1 MLDYIKSRL
10 AGNEAARAK
19 LLDNSAEENSLIL
32 EYSHLF
38 QELDELTEEGTDN
51 EKERKMSVDI
61 PLEDDIEL
69 ESIEVNLTDG
79 RITDIP
85 MDASIQES
93 QTYDMMHTYDE
104 FYQEALMNTP
114 VFPRETEN
122 AYYKRIEK
130 KAKDAFSKY
139 EAHIIQEG
147 LFGFDKISIEDN
159 QIPSKVMVDFG
170 PIREDSSQHYC
181 VKLPVKFMVD
191 KNRDIRKKQLDSVNR
206 AVTHNVFEGSKTAIR
221 SLIVDKK
228 YSNIPENKNIWD
240 VFTPKCLKVP
250 VEPVDK
256 FCVIVEFDNDLSG
269 KVEGLKWVKPT
280 KDNKFTAKS
289 SDEIGITANDT
300 PPAMAAAMDA
310 SAVSKDEEMQS
321 VSPNPIEPDR
331 AGAVPSDNMSPAEA
345 PEALSPEEMGFSPIE
360 EPETANATE
369 DSAGSVGY
377 VNKDESIKEYAEVLK
392 NTRRRKFN
400 RFARFEDNNYYQEA
414 IDFGDADAGGGG
426 DEPSVDTG
434 TADNAEEPSV
444 DVAVTGDAG
453 DVDDKE
459 AIDTNDVSDQI
470 AEKISN
476 DMNDDGE
483 VDDMGTA
490 PIDADD
496 DLDNLDLG
504 SDAPQD
510 GTTDDAVDQKFDELN
525 DAGNEGMDKSDDM
538 ADGNIDFDNM
548 TIDQLMEQ
556 GSERLRGMTISQLR
570 DFLQMNDDNA
580 IQEAFILTKRNIDK
594 EFNSQMRKTLGI
606 LNDNKIP
613 ADKILKKFRFE
624 GKKFNRVLSKAG
636 KMNDHYSD
644 QEIKQIDALNK
655 DLTDLMLSIKANPHD
670 PTLKDKI
677 KKYIGSCNEA
687 SKMLNA
693 KLTPGTTPT
702 SAGIEPVSA
711 PKTAPAGEN
720 VATESY
726 YREDSWTA
734 EDEVFMEALFTN
746 KKNVYNRLA
755 LQLDNCVNDFKAISD
770 KIKSGDI
777 ADKVALEKVYFR
789 QKEISKSVGAD
800 SDGPTASSTV
810 KYGEKAPADRIGGLI
825 HVLKIAAKARR
836 TESAFTVE
844 ERNKVLKYYEDVKAY
859 DDAVRNMCQKKFI
872 NKEYSVGNSMKTI
885 QDMSSKLY
893 VTGNAIREMITKK
906 ANATGG
912 DTNGDKAKAANIAK
926 TEPNIAGNNK

>member
-10 AGNEAARAK
+10 AENEALKSKAK
-19 LLDNSAEENSLIL
+19 DNSVEENSLIL

-38 QELDELTEEGTDN
+38 QELDDLTEKGTDD
-51 EKERKMSVDI
+51 EKDRKMSVDI
-61 PLEDDIEL
+61 PLDDDIEL

-85 MDASIQES
+85 MDASVQES
-93 QTYDMMHTYDE
+93 QTYDMMHTYDD
-104 FYQEALMNTP
+104 FYQEALTNTS
-114 VFPRETEN
+114 VFPRETED
-122 AYYKRIEK
+122 AYYKRVER
-130 KAKDAFSKY
+130 KAKNAFAQY
-139 EAHIIQEG
+139 EAHVIQEG

-159 QIPSKVMVDFG
+159 KVPSKVIVDFG
-170 PIREDSSQHYC
+170 PLRDDSSQHYF

-228 YSNIPENKNIWD
+228 YNNIPENKNIWD

-256 FCVIVEFDNDLSG
+256 FCVIVEFDSDISG

-280 KDNKFTAKS
+280 KDNKFTTKS

-310 SAVSKDEEMQS
+310 SAVSKDDVMQS
-321 VSPNPIEPDR
+321 ASPNPIEPDR
-331 AGAVPSDNMSPAEA
+331 AGAVPSDNISPDEDLK
-345 PEALSPEEMGFSPIE
+345 ALSPEEMGFSPVE

-377 VNKDESIKEYAEVLK
+377 VNKDEAIKEYAEVFNRK
-392 NTRRRKFN
+392 RRRKLD
-400 RFARFEDNNYYQEA
+400 RFARYEDDYYYQEA
-414 IDFGDADAGGGG
+414 IDFGDADTTGDDIPPADDAGDNT
-426 DEPSVDTG
+426 DEPSV
-434 TADNAEEPSV
+434 EM
-444 DVAVTGDAG
+444 GDSGEG
-453 DVDDKE
+453 DGEKE
-459 AIDTNDVSDQI
+459 TIDTNDVSDQI

-476 DMNDDGE
+476 NLNDDGE
-483 VDDMGTA
+483 VDDLGTA
-490 PIDADD
+490 PADTDD

-504 SDAPQD
+504 DAPQD
-510 GTTDDAVDQKFDELN
+510 GTTDDMADQKFDELN
-525 DAGNEGMDKSDDM
+525 DAGTDDMDKSDDM
-538 ADGNIDFDNM
+538 ADGNIDFENM

-556 GSERLRGMTISQLR
+556 GSERLRGMTISQLK
-570 DFLQMNDDNA
+570 DFLQMNDDDA

-606 LNDNKIP
+606 LNDNTIT
-613 ADKILKKFRFE
+613 AEKILKKFKFE
-624 GKKFNRVLSKAG
+624 GKKLNRILSKAG
-636 KMNDHYSD
+636 KMNGHYSE
-644 QEIKQIDALNK
+644 QEIKQINALNK

-670 PTLKDKI
+670 PSIKDKI

-687 SKMLNA
+687 SKMLNV

-702 SAGIEPVSA
+702 SAGIEPVSS
-711 PKTAPAGEN
+711 PKTAPTEED
-720 VATESY
+720 VTTESY

-734 EDEVFMEALFTN
+734 EDDVFMEALFTN

-755 LQLDNCVNDFKAISD
+755 LQLDNCVNDFKYISD

-777 ADKVALEKVYFR
+777 TDKVKLEKAYFR
-789 QKEISKSVGAD
+789 QTETSRSIGTD
-800 SDGPTASSTV
+800 GSDLTTNTTV
-810 KYGEKAPADRIGGLI
+810 KYGEKAPADRIGSLI
-825 HVLKIAAKARR
+825 HILKIAAKARR

-859 DDAVRNMCQKKFI
+859 DDTIRNICQKKFI
-872 NKEYSVGNSMKTI
+872 NKEYSVNNSIKTV
-885 QDMSSKLY
+885 QNLSSKLY
-893 VTGNAIREMITKK
+893 VAGNAIREMITKK

-912 DTNGDKAKAANIAK
+912 DTNGEKAKAANIAK
-926 TEPNIAGNNK
+926 TEPAIAGNNK